1 MKKSIRFFVL
11 ITALILLT
19 SVESYCQGSNQA
31 TNTISLGMPEV
42 QLLKSTTP
50 AINLT
55 LSPGEAGMAVEESKS
70 DESTRLLISSV
81 ISGEQTKI
89 LSAAVTSGA
98 VPPGTFLRL
107 IALTPNDNFVGT
119 AGSYAAEVDLGSTAK
134 NIITGIGT
142 CYSGVGAEDGYKLR
156 YTFGVIT
163 SAGSYELIRASV
175 GTEVT
180 VTLTLST
187 GA

>member
-1 MKKSIRFFVL
+1 MFL
-11 ITALILLT
+11 TAFLFAGTI
-19 SVESYCQGSNQA
+19 SYSQSNQA

-55 LSPGEAGMAVEESKS
+55 LSPGEAGLAVEQSKS

-81 ISGEQTKI
+81 ISEGKAKH
-89 LSAAVTSGA
+89 LSAAVTTGSI
-98 VPPGTFLRL
+98 PPGTFLRL
-107 IALTPNDNFVGT
+107 VVLDPSDSFVGT
-119 AGSYAAEVDLGSTAK
+119 PGAFAVEVELGATAK
-134 NIITGIGT
+134 NIIENIGT
-142 CYSGVGAEDGYKLR
+142 CYSGTGADDGYKLK

-163 SAGSYELIRASV
+163 AQGSYELIRAST

-180 VTLTLST
+180 VTLTLAS
-187 GA
+187 AA